1 MKVWEKSLISFLIMP
16 HRIPLRNA
24 LHPSPSLTHA
34 VVASH
39 DCHSISSHSLCT
51 PLLGCLWP
59 AWSSFA
65 FWCPGHCSTGNVI
78 AVFPQH
84 MSMSLSSQTVALYWS
99 AYTVPHLRLFLV
111 WPENAQYLFHTF
123 PAKSIQSLH
132 VCSSSIFSAPYSKM
146 ATTSVLKMHSL
157 VLELHFYDFH
167 RGVVWKKHSL
177 EGPVFGLISASVPP
191 FLSHTVPR

>member
-24 LHPSPSLTHA
+24 LHPSPSLTDA

-51 PLLGCLWP
+51 PPSGCLWP

-78 AVFPQH
+78 AVFLQD

-99 AYTVPHLRLFLV
+99 AYTVPHLR
-111 WPENAQYLFHTF
+111 
-123 PAKSIQSLH
+123 
-132 VCSSSIFSAPYSKM
+132 
-146 ATTSVLKMHSL
+146 
-157 VLELHFYDFH
+157 
-167 RGVVWKKHSL
+167 
-177 EGPVFGLISASVPP
+177 FGLDRKLSVSFSYISCDKHPVSSCLQQLYFPYLCP
-191 FLSHTVPR
+191 IQ

>member
-78 AVFPQH
+78 AV
-84 MSMSLSSQTVALYWS
+84 
-99 AYTVPHLRLFLV
+99 RLFLV